1 MKTFLAALLLMAVI
15 VSFSALNTA
24 LVLKKT
30 DELLELAESF
40 PMNDM
45 EFEAKKKELS
55 EKVTDFAALWSKAIP
70 FLAYTSNYQ
79 NLNRADEAVTLL
91 FAGFQSNSAADFI
104 AARYDF
110 LDAMRRLR
118 GLEALSFSSI
128 L

>member
-15 VSFSALNTA
+15 VGFAALNTI
-24 LVLKKT
+24 LVIKKT
-30 DELLELAESF
+30 DELLGIAESF
-40 PMNDM
+40 PANDIQ
-45 EFEAKKKELS
+45 FEAKKNDLS
-55 EKVTDFAALWSKAIP
+55 EKVTDFATLWSKAIP

-91 FAGFQSNSAADFI
+91 YASFQSDPAADFI

-118 GLEALSFSSI
+118 SLEAISFSSVF
-128 L
+128 